1 MNLLKLT
8 FFSALL
14 VASQFS
20 FSQTDSLARDTSE
33 NTSIVPQSS
42 TTIEQL
48 DDESENQDVSGILE
62 SSKDVYSSIAS
73 YNFGVARF
81 RLRGYDSENFSAMM
95 NGVSLNDPESDRAIW
110 AYWGGLNDITRYQET
125 KNGISSSQLTFG
137 TIGGYSNINAR
148 ATTQRKGSRI
158 SYAYANQTYNHRL
171 MFTTSTGLM
180 ANNLAVTVS
189 GSMRYSNEGFV
200 DGTFYQGASYFLSV
214 EKKINEKHSIGFVG
228 YGSPTMS
235 GGKSISTKETY
246 DLTGNNQYN
255 SYWGYQAGEKRNSR
269 IRNNHIPM
277 MMLNHY
283 FKLNDKT
290 NINTSVFY
298 TFGKSGQTRL
308 NWYDAADPRP
318 DYYKNL
324 PSYYIA
330 PGQESLNELY
340 TNLWQ
345 NDVNTQ
351 QLNFDQMFFANSKN
365 LYSVTNANGIVGN
378 TVTGNR
384 AKYIIEE
391 DRNDRSQFGFNSTFN
406 HIYND
411 NLTFSGGVN
420 GSFYKSMNF
429 KVMNDL
435 LGAEYWVDVDQFA
448 ERDFADP
455 TAAQSNVA
463 IPNHI
468 IKVGD
473 KFGYDY
479 DININELA
487 GFAQAE
493 GKSQRIDWYGA
504 LSISNTK
511 FWRTGHVKNGLFQDE
526 SFGESEKKSFNNYGI
541 KAGVVYKITGRHL
554 VSVNGAYITRAPL
567 SRTAF
572 ISPKTRNEIIDNLKS
587 ETVMSGDINYLV
599 RYPNIK
605 IRLTEFY
612 TTITDKAWERS
623 FYHDALNTYVN
634 YTMTGVN
641 QLFMGTELGAEVKI
655 TSTIEATGA
664 FTMGDY
670 TYNSR
675 PNVTISQDNSTTL
688 LAQDKVVYFKNYKIG
703 GMPQTAAS
711 IGLKYS
717 SPKFWFAG
725 ANFNYF
731 MDTYI
736 EANPDRRTQEALASF
751 VTTDPQVEKLLE
763 QTKLDNGYTINIFGG
778 KSWKIKDKYFLRLN
792 INVNNVLNKEDYATG
807 GFEQLRYD
815 SQNVDKFPPKIGY
828 MYGRTYF
835 AMVSFSF

>member
-14 VASQFS
+14 VASQLS